1 MLTTVDGH
9 WELQAAALLEAVW
22 WDFRLADG
30 LVLLRRLLTEIVGT
44 KSANIT

>member
-9 WELQAAALLEAVW
+9 WELQAAALLKAIW

-30 LVLLRRLLTEIVGT
+30 LVAILIVLLGHI
-44 KSANIT
+44 

>member
-9 WELQAAALLEAVW
+9 WELQAAALLKAVW

-30 LVLLRRLLTEIVGT
+30 LVSYISENCAAVFVA
-44 KSANIT
+44 KV